1 MAQNL
6 ISSGPELDWMAEA
19 SPNQSARLHFGLKRA
34 AIAMKSIE
42 CGPSMRRLRSV
53 FICMGADKSAISWP
67 RSLVLSEEQSTCRRT
82 GQTNVAK

>member
-53 FICMGADKSAISWP
+53 FICMGADKSAISGQDRWSCQKS
-67 RSLVLSEEQSTCRRT
+67 RARAGELVK
-82 GQTNVAK
+82 QT